1 MKISKNI
8 ITDMDRKQ
16 LNKAVHAIHRK
27 KRLGSV
33 FIVLRPIFNDGI
45 LEIYQYNEL
54 LHAVYK
60 DIYKNLRPLAISET
74 KDGAIKLSAKLIES
88 KAVEIE
94 PEVIIPVS
102 TESGTFSEEN
112 ETAVQI

>member
-1 MKISKNI
+1 
-8 ITDMDRKQ
+8 MDKKQ

-33 FIVLRPIFNDGI
+33 FIVTRPLFDDGI

-60 DIYKNLRPLAISET
+60 DIYNDIRPLAISET
-74 KDGAIKLSAKLIES
+74 KNGAIELSAKLVENKVIE
-88 KAVEIE
+88 IN
-94 PEVIIPVS
+94 PEVIIKV
-102 TESGTFSEEN
+102 
-112 ETAVQI
+112 